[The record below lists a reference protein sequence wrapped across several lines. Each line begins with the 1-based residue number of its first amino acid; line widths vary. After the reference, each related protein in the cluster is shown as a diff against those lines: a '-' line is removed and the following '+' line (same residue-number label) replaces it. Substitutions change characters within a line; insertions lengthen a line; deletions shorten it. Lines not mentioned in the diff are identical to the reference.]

1 MLRALLL
8 TLIFLS
14 SSAFGLDYQ
23 EIKNSYYRSYLY
35 ERSGNYEDAIKALM
49 PVYKSFPNGYTVNL
63 RLGWLYYLVKKYA
76 NSEFH
81 YKKALQAVPSS
92 VEAMLGLTLPYI
104 AQGKWSDTEALCY
117 RILRIDYYN
126 YYGNLR
132 LSYALR
138 MEGKYS
144 IAEAVNRKMLSIYP
158 ADVNFLLELALSL
171 YNQGKTAYAK
181 SLFED
186 ILILDPENTVAKEYL
201 NRFKN
206 EAEAGTGRGESKK
219 RKRN

>member
-1 MLRALLL
+1 MFLRVFVLLL
-8 TLIFLS
+8 LIFS
-14 SSAFGLDYQ
+14 SIAYSMDYE
-23 EIKNSYYRSYLY
+23 EIKSSYSRSYFY
-35 ERSGNYEDAIKALM
+35 EKSGDYEDAIKALM

-132 LSYALR
+132 LSYVLR
-138 MEGKYS
+138 MEGKHS
-144 IAEAVNRKMLSIYP
+144 IAEAVDRKMLSFYP

-171 YNQGKTAYAK
+171 YHQGKIAYAK
-181 SLFED
+181 SLFQD
-186 ILILDPENTVAKEYL
+186 VLILEPENPLAKEYL
-201 NRFKN
+201 KKLN
-206 EAEAGTGRGESKK
+206 EKLKTGKVEEKE
-219 RKRN
+219 